1 MYTVGIWLI
10 YASVILRAYVAY
22 EGQPQFGLV
31 LAWLAVYGFL
41 LLIAP
46 GILGQTSLH
55 LAWPARTGAEPDRPP
70 SRIPIRPWL
79 AALYLLGQAGVV
91 MALFFVPPHLDLFAG
106 LFIPLCLQAV
116 LFLGRRLG
124 FVCIALFPLAMFGA
138 LASSARG
145 WPFALAMACL
155 AAAVCFLFGSY
166 AHQVQKAEW
175 ARRDNRRL
183 LAELQVAN
191 HRLQGSAAQA
201 EDLAAEQERNRLAR
215 ELHDSVTQTV
225 FSMNLTVQSARLLL
239 DRDPIRVAGQL
250 RRLEELAASA
260 MSEIQALVSQLRPT
274 SVAEN
279 GLLPALRRLADER
292 QVRDGLQVSLDT
304 GAELALPDAVAT
316 GLYRIV
322 QEALV
327 NVVKHA
333 GTSQATVRLN
343 LGGNP
348 ASLEII
354 DHGLGFDPQAALG
367 QPGHL
372 GLVSMAEQAREMGWN
387 LCVDSRPGRGTR
399 ILVEGNLAGGPG

>member
-10 YASVILRAYVAY
+10 YTSVVLRAYVAY
-22 EGQPQFGLV
+22 AGRPQLGLV
-31 LAWLAVYGFL
+31 LAWLALYGL
-41 LLIAP
+41 LLLLVP

-55 LAWPARTGAEPDRPP
+55 PAWPARTRPGPDRPP
-70 SRIPIRPWL
+70 SRTLIQPWL
-79 AALYLLGQAGVV
+79 PVLYLLLQAGVV
-91 MALFFVPPHLDLFAG
+91 IALFFVPPHLDLFAG

-116 LFLGRRLG
+116 LFLGWRLG
-124 FVCIALFPLAMFGA
+124 FLCIALIPLAMFGA

-155 AAAVCFLFGSY
+155 AGAVCFLFGSY
-166 AHQVQKAEW
+166 AHQVQKAER
-175 ARRDNRRL
+175 ARGENQRL

-191 HRLQGSAAQA
+191 HRLQGAAAQA
-201 EDLAAEQERNRLAR
+201 ADLAAEQERNRLAR

-239 DRDPIRVAGQL
+239 DRDPVRAAGQL
-250 RRLEELAASA
+250 RRLEELAAGA
-260 MSEIQALVSQLRPT
+260 ISEIQTLVSQLRPM
-274 SVAEN
+274 SVAGD
-279 GLLPALRRLADER
+279 GLLPALRQMAVER
-292 QVRDGLQVSLDT
+292 QARDGLQVSLDT
-304 GAELALPDAVAT
+304 GAERALPATVAT

-333 GTSQATVRLN
+333 GTHQATVRLN
-343 LGGNP
+343 LDGNP

-367 QPGHL
+367 QRGHL
-372 GLVSMAEQAREMGWN
+372 GLAGMAEQAREIGWH
-387 LCVDSRPGRGTR
+387 LGVDSRPGRGTCIR
-399 ILVEGNLAGGPG
+399 VECNLAGGPG